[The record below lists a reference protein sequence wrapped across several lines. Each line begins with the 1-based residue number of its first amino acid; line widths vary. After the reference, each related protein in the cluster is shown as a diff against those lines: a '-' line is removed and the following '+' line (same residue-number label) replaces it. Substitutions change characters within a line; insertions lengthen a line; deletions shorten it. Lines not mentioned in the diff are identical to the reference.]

1 MNRWVMA
8 FPFLMYLG
16 SVGTYLGSTQTAV
29 MFKANVDNI
38 ATGILTIFYTIVE
51 ERDLSNAQST
61 LPYLAISLSLN
72 IILTLMIV
80 VRLFLLDRSVR
91 ATTQSPGGISGLY
104 KTISTMLI
112 ESSALF
118 AVSSLLVIV
127 PLAAGNLVAKT
138 FYAILAQT
146 QVCPPSQFRG
156 WLSDVMTDWSGHRP
170 TAHHTTSRQQE
181 RVGGQRH
188 RLRNPR
194 SDGN

>member
-16 SVGTYLGSTQTAV
+16 SVGACPSSTQTT
-29 MFKANVDNI
+29 MMLKANVDNI

-61 LPYLAISLSLN
+61 LPYLVISLSLN

-91 ATTQSPGGISGLY
+91 ATTGSPGGISGLY

-118 AVSSLLVIV
+118 AVSSLLVIA
-127 PLAAGNLVAKT
+127 PLAAGNLVAKA
-138 FYAILAQT
+138 FYSILAQT
-146 QVCPPSQFRG
+146 QVRV
-156 WLSDVMTDWSGHRP
+156 LS
-170 TAHHTTSRQQE
+170 
-181 RVGGQRH
+181 
-188 RLRNPR
+188 
-194 SDGN
+194 

>member
-1 MNRWVMA
+1 MPTPQLHRCYVFYSMNRWVIA

-16 SVGTYLGSTQTAV
+16 SVGTCLSSIQITVAL
-29 MFKANVDNI
+29 KPNINI

-72 IILTLMIV
+72 ILLTLMIV
-80 VRLFLLDRSVR
+80 IRLFLLDRSVR
-91 ATTQSPGGISGLY
+91 ATAGSPGGIGGLY

-138 FYAILAQT
+138 FYSILAQT
-146 QVCPPSQFRG
+146 QVRSLVTPMLG
-156 WLSDVMTDWSGHRP
+156 
-170 TAHHTTSRQQE
+170 
-181 RVGGQRH
+181 RVI
-188 RLRNPR
+188 
-194 SDGN
+194 